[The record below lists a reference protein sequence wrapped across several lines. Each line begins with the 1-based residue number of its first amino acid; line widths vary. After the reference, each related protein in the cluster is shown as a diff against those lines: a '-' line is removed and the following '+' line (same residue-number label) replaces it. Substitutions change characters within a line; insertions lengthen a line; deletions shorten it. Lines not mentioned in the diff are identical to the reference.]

1 MKKILGLD
9 LGTNSI
15 GWALVEQDFD
25 KKEGD
30 ILGLGSRIIP
40 MSQDVLGK
48 FDSGVSISQT
58 ADRTNARGVRRLYQR
73 DNLRRERLHR
83 VLNILG
89 FLPEHYASSIDFTEK
104 LGQFKDDLEIKLNYR
119 PVLNEIN
126 GKTEFEF
133 IFKESFNEM
142 VNDFV
147 ANSHTT
153 KIPYDWTL
161 YYLRKKALTNKITKE
176 ELAWIIL
183 NFNQKRGYYQ
193 LRGEEEEDD
202 NTKNKEYFALKV
214 LSIEATDDKNAKGIW
229 YNVNLENGWI
239 YKRQSKE
246 SLDAWLGK
254 IKEFIVTTQF
264 EKDGSEKLDKEGN
277 VRRSFSAVDSKKDW
291 IAIKKR
297 TEQNID
303 ISEETV
309 GTYIY
314 NTLLENPT
322 QKIRGKLVRTIE
334 RKYYKEELQTIL
346 QTQCKLHSE
355 LQNRELYKACID
367 ELYPR
372 NEAHQANISE
382 KDFVHLFLN
391 DIIFYQRP
399 LKSKK
404 STIANCPYESRTFKK
419 KIEVKENDQLLER
432 EISVNEGIKAIA
444 KSNPLFQEFRLW
456 QFLKNLKIYQIDAKI
471 GDKSIV
477 DHDVTGL
484 LLEDEKDWVE
494 LFDFLNKRKEIE
506 QHQLVDYFC
515 KKGKIAKNEKK
526 NYRWNYVEDKKYP
539 CNDTKAQF
547 LSRLGKVRGLKVD
560 EFFTTEIEHHLWH
573 LIYSVKD
580 KNEYKSALKKF
591 ASNYEIDKESFVESF
606 IKFPPFA
613 NDYGAYSEKAIKKLL
628 PLMRRGVYWNENDI
642 SAQIKERANSIF
654 ERLDSIHFNVKRIDE
669 KVIDDDIP
677 KQILKSFIAFES
689 NRTLSGLN
697 TYQAC
702 YLVYNRHSESNDQK
716 KWETPQD
723 IYNYLSEFK
732 QHSLRNPIVEQVVTE
747 TLRVVKDIWAYYG
760 DGANDFFKEIHVE
773 LGREMKNP
781 AKKREM
787 LSKKIAENEN
797 TNVRIRELLQ
807 ELKNDNSVEGDVR
820 PYSPS
825 HQEILKIYE
834 EGVYQS
840 NDKVDEDIDKIRKN
854 PSLTKS
860 EINRYKLWLEQ
871 GYLSPYTG
879 APIPLSKLF
888 TTDYQ
893 IEHIIPQS
901 RLFDDSL
908 SNKIIC
914 ESEVNQLKDNQT
926 AFEFLKNEKG
936 RIVEL
941 THGRT
946 VRLFEIESYQEH
958 CNNYFKKNRTKLK
971 KLLSEDIPEGFID
984 RQLNDSR
991 YISKLIKGLLSNI
1004 VKEENEQEATSKNIV
1019 TINGA
1024 ITSQLKRDW
1033 GLNDKWNEIVVPR
1046 FKRMNEITQSND
1058 FGFWDD
1064 KINAFR
1070 TQVPDALSRG
1080 FNKKRIDH
1088 RHHALDALIIAC
1100 VTKDHINYI
1109 TSLNTER
1116 KNYGLVNKLRH
1127 VEEKQIKIKATG
1139 ELKTIKVPTNY
1150 ILPWS
1155 NFPVQAYVALGKI
1168 IISFKQNLRVINK
1181 TNNKTQQWVEQR
1193 DGSLK
1198 KQLVKQTK
1206 GDNWAIR
1213 KSMHKD
1219 TVSSAVN
1226 IRTKKTVSFQ
1236 NGLKDWKNLVDKTL
1250 KTKIKAI
1257 YVLDGTDKTVVKYF
1271 KDNPYLIDESVV
1283 KEVEVYTYT
1292 KDATAT
1298 RTSLTDKFTRKQF
1311 ENITDSGIKKI
1322 LGNHI
1327 ANYIDETGK
1336 ERIDLALNPDGLDEL
1351 NKNIVALND
1360 GKPHQPIYK
1369 VRVYEEGSKFR
1380 VGDSGNKN
1388 KKFVEA
1394 AKGTNLFF
1402 VIYWNDEKQKR
1413 EYDTIPLN
1421 EVIAH
1426 QKIVAHLPK
1435 EERTLVPVN
1444 SEKGTFLFTLSP
1456 NDLVYV
1462 PSDEEID
1469 NLGLVDFKNLNKE
1482 QVERVYKMVSSTGVS
1497 CFFVQ
1502 ASVANPIMNKVEFSA
1517 LNKSERSIDNAMI
1530 KDRCWKLEV
1539 DRLGN
1544 IVKLIRR

>member
-15 GWALVEQDFD
+15 GWALVNQDFE
-25 KKEGD
+25 KKEGE
-30 ILGLGSRIIP
+30 ILGIGSRIIP
-40 MSQDVLGK
+40 MSQDILGK

-58 ADRTNARGVRRLYQR
+58 ADRTHARGVRRLYQR

-83 VLNILG
+83 VLNVVN
-89 FLPEHYASSIDFTEK
+89 FLPEHYTNSIDFTDK
-104 LGQFKDDLEIKLNYR
+104 LGQFKNDLEVKLNYK
-119 PVLNEIN
+119 PVWNEVK

-133 IFKESFNEM
+133 IFKDSFSEM
-142 VNDFV
+142 VTDFV
-147 ANSHTT
+147 ANGHST

-161 YYLRKKALTNKITKE
+161 YYLRKKALNNKITKE
-176 ELAWIIL
+176 ELAWIVL

-193 LRGEEEEDD
+193 LRGEEEED
-202 NTKNKEYFALKV
+202 NSTNEKEYYALKV
-214 LSIEATDDKNAKGIW
+214 SAIETTEDKNAKGTW
-229 YNVNLENGWI
+229 YNVILENGWI

-246 SLDAWLGK
+246 PLGAWVGK
-254 IKEFIVTTQF
+254 TKEFIVTTQL

-277 VRRSFSAVDSKKDW
+277 VRRSFSAVDSEKDW

-297 TEQNID
+297 TEQNINN
-303 ISEETV
+303 SEKTV

-314 NTLLENPT
+314 DALLENPT
-322 QKIRGKLVRTIE
+322 QKIRGKLIKTIE
-334 RKYYKEELQTIL
+334 RKFYKEELKTIL
-346 QTQCKLHSE
+346 QIQCKLHPEFQS
-355 LQNRELYKACID
+355 RELFKACIE

-391 DIIFYQRP
+391 DIVFYQRP

-404 STIANCPYESRTFKK
+404 STISKCPYENRTYKK
-419 KIEVKENDQLLER
+419 IIEVKENEKLVEKAILV
-432 EISVNEGIKAIA
+432 IEGIKAIA
-444 KSNPLFQEFRLW
+444 KSNPLYQEFRLW

-484 LLEDEKDWVE
+484 LLEDEAAWVE
-494 LFDFLNKRKEIE
+494 LFDFLEKKKEIE
-506 QHQLVDYFC
+506 QTQIIDYFY
-515 KKGKIAKNEKK
+515 KKGKIAKNEKN

-539 CNDTKAQF
+539 CNETKAQF
-547 LSRLGKVRGLKVD
+547 LSRLEKVRGMKAD
-560 EFFTTEIEHHLWH
+560 EFLTSEIEHHLWH

-580 KNEYKSALKKF
+580 KNEYKLSLNKF
-591 ASNYEIDKESFVESF
+591 ADKYKIDQESFVANF

-628 PLMRRGVYWNENDI
+628 PLMRRGEYWNENGVLD
-642 SAQIKERANSIF
+642 QIKHRANSIF
-654 ERLDSIHFNVKRIDE
+654 ERLDSIQFDVKRIDE

-677 KQILKSFIAFES
+677 KQILKSFIGFES

-723 IYNYLSEFK
+723 IDNYLSEFK

-747 TLRVVKDIWAYYG
+747 TLRVVKDIWEYYG
-760 DGANDFFKEIHVE
+760 KGTKEFFKEIHIE

-781 AKKREM
+781 ADKRKQM
-787 LSKKIAENEN
+787 SAQISENEN
-797 TNVRIRELLQ
+797 TNIRIRELLQ
-807 ELKNDNSVEGDVR
+807 ELMNDTSVEGDVR
-820 PYSPS
+820 PHSPS

-840 NDKVDEDIDKIRKN
+840 HDKVNEDIDKIRKN
-854 PSLTKS
+854 TSPTKS
-860 EINRYKLWLEQ
+860 EINKYKLWLEQ
-871 GYLSPYTG
+871 GYRSPYTG
-879 APIPLSKLF
+879 AIIPLSKLF
-888 TTDYQ
+888 TIDYQ

-941 THGRT
+941 THRKT
-946 VRLFEIESYQEH
+946 VRLFDIESYQEH
-958 CNNYFKKNRTKLK
+958 CNRYFKKNRTKLK
-971 KLLSEDIPEGFID
+971 KLLSEDIPDGFID

-991 YISKLIKGLLSNI
+991 YISKLVKGLLSNI
-1004 VKEENEQEATSKNIV
+1004 VKEDNELEATSKNIV
-1019 TINGA
+1019 TITGA
-1024 ITSQLKRDW
+1024 ITSQMKSDW

-1046 FKRMNEITQSND
+1046 FKRMNEITKSND
-1058 FGFWDD
+1058 YGFWDD

-1070 TQVPDALSRG
+1070 TQVPDVIARG

-1109 TSLNTER
+1109 TSINTER
-1116 KNYGLVNKLRH
+1116 KNYGLVSKLRH
-1127 VEEKQIKIKATG
+1127 VEETQIKDKTSN
-1139 ELKTIKVPTNY
+1139 ELKTIKVPTSY
-1150 ILPWS
+1150 ILPWPD
-1155 NFPVQAYVALGKI
+1155 FPVLALNALEKT
-1168 IISFKQNLRVINK
+1168 IISFKQDLRVINR

-1198 KQLVKQTK
+1198 KELVKQTQ

-1219 TVSSAVN
+1219 TVSGAVA
-1226 IRTKKTVSFQ
+1226 IRIKKTVSFQ
-1236 NGLKDWKNLVDKTL
+1236 NGLKDWKNLVDKNL
-1250 KTKIKAI
+1250 KAKIKAI
-1257 YVLDGTDKTVVKYF
+1257 YCLDGTEKTVVKYF
-1271 KDNPYLIDESVV
+1271 KENPYLINGNVV
-1283 KEVEVYTYT
+1283 NELEVYTFT
-1292 KDATAT
+1292 KDATAA
-1298 RTSLTDKFTRKQF
+1298 RTSLTDTFTRKQL

-1322 LGNHI
+1322 LENHI
-1327 ANYIDETGK
+1327 ANYKDEVGK

-1351 NKNIVALND
+1351 NRNIIALND
-1360 GKPHQPIYK
+1360 GKAHQPIYK
-1369 VRVYEEGSKFR
+1369 VRVYEEGSKFK
-1380 VGDSGNKN
+1380 VGEIGSKN

-1402 VIYWNDEKQKR
+1402 AIYWNVEKQKR

-1421 EVIAH
+1421 VVIEH
-1426 QKIVAHLPK
+1426 QKIVAHFPQN
-1435 EERTLVPVN
+1435 ERTTVPVN

-1462 PSDEEID
+1462 PSDDEID
-1469 NLGLVDFKNLNKE
+1469 NHGLVDFGNLNKE
-1482 QVERVYKMVSSTGVS
+1482 QVERIYKMVSSTGNQ
-1497 CFFVQ
+1497 CFYVQ
-1502 ASVANPIMNKVEFSA
+1502 ASVANTIVNKVEFSA
-1517 LNKSERSIDNAMI
+1517 LNKSERSIDNTMI
-1530 KDRCWKLEV
+1530 KECCWKLEV

-1544 IVKLIRR
+1544 IVKVIRN